1 MAFTNIYKYVRKTNE
16 RHLQFY
22 TNTSATWEDLEN
34 ELILILWSHNNF
46 FMIVKIC
53 GVLGTPL
60 KQGHEV
66 KNTNLNV

>member
-1 MAFTNIYKYVRKTNE
+1 VITQQKK
-16 RHLQFY
+16 
-22 TNTSATWEDLEN
+22 
-34 ELILILWSHNNF
+34 

-66 KNTNLNV
+66 NNTNLNAQ